1 MCLQSDCSRVHPVG
15 APQGPQPYLSLTV
28 AVLILACNGYFTTLT
43 RYMFREDLGRAH
55 DLFEAVAA
63 DKVRC
68 LERLLVVSA
77 TLALATLALAT

>member
-1 MCLQSDCSRVHPVG
+1 M
-15 APQGPQPYLSLTV
+15 

-68 LERLLVVSA
+68 LERLLIVLDTLALS